1 MGAKAEIQ
9 KLILSLSDRGMAVL
23 FISSELDEVLR
34 CADRIA
40 VLRDKAM
47 VGKLSADQMD
57 EQIIMRTIAQTD
69 QVGAE
74 PR

>member
-1 MGAKAEIQ
+1 
-9 KLILSLSDRGMAVL
+9 MAVL